1 MPCTDITENIRVTL
15 DQDNRIDS
23 YTLSKK
29 TCGGAIGVES
39 LLLDHVGG
47 RSIDDIIGNHELSF
61 LQPSM
66 SEDEIEAYLKLK
78 HFHAIQS
85 VLKVFIGVSPGGKND
100 SCTIAGIEY
109 GEGLTVIDAEI
120 KIDLLPDKIESCDH
134 CGPD

>member
-15 DQDNRIDS
+15 DHDNRIDS

-39 LLLDHVGG
+39 LLLAHVGG
-47 RSIDDIIGNHELSF
+47 RSIDDIVGNHELSF

-85 VLKVFIGVSPGGKND
+85 VLNVFVGISPGGTGD
-100 SCTIAGIEY
+100 ACTIAAIEY
-109 GEGLTVIDAEI
+109 GDGYTVIDAEI
-120 KIDLLPDKIESCDH
+120 KINLLADQIEPCDH
-134 CGPD
+134 CGPT